1 MADRQSSRRS
11 RIAETRDDLSAIT
24 SFAHGLAADLALAET
39 DTGMLSMRGDAVI
52 LTVPDKS
59 VFGRAQN
66 PSGTDLSK
74 EIDGVR
80 CLLDEIEKDLRVLA
94 SGGGRR

>member
-1 MADRQSSRRS
+1 MADRQSNRRS

-39 DTGMLSMRGDAVI
+39 DTGMLSIRGDAVI

-59 VFGRAQN
+59 VPPGR
-66 PSGTDLSK
+66 GT
-74 EIDGVR
+74 
-80 CLLDEIEKDLRVLA
+80 LA
-94 SGGGRR
+94 ARIWAKR